1 MRLLSQKRRLLF
13 YSSSDS
19 IKSRVAEEENPFPQ
33 RFRFWPTAGFVS
45 WTDDDALSDSNIVD
59 TTSADSVVG
68 TALATGGEE
77 EDADM
82 HANKNPEDEDDDDA
96 DDDDDDDDDDEKDD
110 DQDDDDDTSVGSEL
124 GLVEQT
130 KTQSSLLSLSSFLT
144 SVKSITSAVAVKL
157 ADFNTALPSEWNDLA

>member
-1 MRLLSQKRRLLF
+1 MWLLSQKRWLSF

-19 IKSRVAEEENPFPQ
+19 KKSIVAEEENPFPQ
-33 RFRFWPTAGFVS
+33 RFRFWPTEVFAS
-45 WTDDDALSDSNIVD
+45 WTDDDAPSDSNIVD

-68 TALATGGEE
+68 TALATRGEEE

-82 HANKNPEDEDDDDA
+82 HANKNPDEDDDDA
-96 DDDDDDDDDDEKDD
+96 ADDDEDDDDEDD
-110 DQDDDDDTSVGSEL
+110 DDEDDDDDTSVGSEL

>member
-1 MRLLSQKRRLLF
+1 MRLLSQKRWLLF

-33 RFRFWPTAGFVS
+33 RFRFWPTAEFAS
-45 WTDDDALSDSNIVD
+45 WIGDDAPSDSNIVD

-68 TALATGGEE
+68 TALATGSED

-82 HANKNPEDEDDDDA
+82 HANKNPDEDVDDADDDDE
-96 DDDDDDDDDDEKDD
+96 DDDDDDDDDDE
-110 DQDDDDDTSVGSEL
+110 DDDDDTSVGSEL

-157 ADFNTALPSEWNDLA
+157 ADLALPSEWNDLA

>member
-1 MRLLSQKRRLLF
+1 MRLLSQKRWLLF

-19 IKSRVAEEENPFPQ
+19 IKSRVTEEENPFPQ
-33 RFRFWPTAGFVS
+33 RFRFWPTAGFAS
-45 WTDDDALSDSNIVD
+45 WTDDDALSDSNKVD

-82 HANKNPEDEDDDDA
+82 HANKNPDEDDDDDDADADDDDEDEDDDDE
-96 DDDDDDDDDDEKDD
+96 DDDN
-110 DQDDDDDTSVGSEL
+110 DTSVGSEL

>member
-1 MRLLSQKRRLLF
+1 MRLLSEKRWLLF

-33 RFRFWPTAGFVS
+33 RFRFWPTAGFAS
-45 WTDDDALSDSNIVD
+45 WSDDTALFDSNIVD

-68 TALATGGEE
+68 TAFATGSEE

-82 HANKNPEDEDDDDA
+82 HANKNPDEDDDDA
-96 DDDDDDDDDDEKDD
+96 DADDDDEDE
-110 DQDDDDDTSVGSEL
+110 DDDDEDDDNDTSVGSEL